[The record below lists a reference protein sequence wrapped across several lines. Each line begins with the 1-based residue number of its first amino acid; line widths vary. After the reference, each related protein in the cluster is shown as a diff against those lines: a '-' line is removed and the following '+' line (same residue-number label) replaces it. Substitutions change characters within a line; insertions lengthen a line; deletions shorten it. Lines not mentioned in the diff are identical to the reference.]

1 MIWLIFTKIL
11 KIIIQIKNEK
21 LFIRERKLNISL
33 VFISQ
38 SYFAVPKNIKLNS
51 AQYFVMKIRNK
62 RKLQQ
67 IVFNH

>member
-1 MIWLIFTKIL
+1 MIFTKIL

-38 SYFAVPKNIKLNS
+38 SYFAVPKNIRLNS
-51 AQYFVMKIRNK
+51 AQYFVMKI
-62 RKLQQ
+62 
-67 IVFNH
+67 